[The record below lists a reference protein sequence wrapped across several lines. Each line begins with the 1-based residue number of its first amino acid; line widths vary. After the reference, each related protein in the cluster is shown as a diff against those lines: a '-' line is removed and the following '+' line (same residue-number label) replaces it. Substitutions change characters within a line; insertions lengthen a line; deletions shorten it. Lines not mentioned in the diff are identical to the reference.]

1 MFKLKHLA
9 VTLTLLVGVN
19 SEFVVLE
26 RRDSPPPGFSPLG
39 PPAEDDI
46 LTLRL
51 ALPSRSIPDLHNV
64 VYEISTP
71 GNICYGQYLTQDE
84 IAQFVAPTTNT
95 VSRVTSWLSSNNL
108 TATRISPAGEW
119 IAVNMTVSQANA
131 LLAADFSTFQKDG
144 ANQTVVRTLSYSIP
158 SALKTSIDWVHPT
171 TRFISESAFVNKTST
186 PTSARGPTSSMSISH
201 DCRIKSSWTP
211 RCLQELYGIPST
223 AAKQTANV
231 FGVSGFFDGFANKRD
246 LQVSHYA
253 LTPNIFLVMSV
264 DSGINNQLP
273 AGAGL
278 FVAQDIQYAIGL
290 TTGVPVTSF
299 PQAHNRVVG
308 SSELPVVIGTSAS
321 NRTQQ
326 LSNAYAQLAARGVS
340 YIIQTGIFVAGGV
353 PFQPDCTL
361 FDPPFPVSCPF
372 VTAVGATEFNNHE
385 AQETASEL
393 SGGGFSKCFSP
404 PDIRTPQ
411 FRRNPKRQRT
421 PITSSL
427 MCLAEQVCLNESFN
441 CFDLR

>member
-1 MFKLKHLA
+1 MTDDA
-9 VTLTLLVGVN
+9 VLLGRCLPQSLGPEGAIREERIIQPHWECVRTFSRANSPLQHGIEIEKMPRIRSSNLTLTLFVGVS

-26 RRDSPPPGFSPLG
+26 RDSPLPAFSRLG

-51 ALPSRSIPDLHNV
+51 ALPSRSIPDLHDV

-71 GNICYGQYLTQDE
+71 GNIRYGQYLTQDE
-84 IAQFVAPTTNT
+84 VGLIPIVPIDCVPHWVPQIAQFVAPTTNT

-108 TATRISPAGEW
+108 TATPITRAGEW

-131 LLAADFSTFQKDG
+131 LLAANFSTFQNDG
-144 ANQTVVRTLSYSIP
+144 TNQTVVRTLSYSIP
-158 SALKTSIDWVHPT
+158 SALETSVDWVHPT
-171 TRFISESAFVNKTST
+171 TSFPKAMSSAQPAFVNKTST

-231 FGVSGFFDGFANKRD
+231 FGVS
-246 LQVSHYA
+246 A

-264 DSGINNQLP
+264 DGGINNQLP

-326 LSNAYAQLAARGVS
+326 C
-340 YIIQTGIFVAGGV
+340 GGDGEV
-353 PFQPDCTL
+353 
-361 FDPPFPVSCPF
+361 
-372 VTAVGATEFNNHE
+372 
-385 AQETASEL
+385 
-393 SGGGFSKCFSP
+393 
-404 PDIRTPQ
+404 TPQ
-411 FRRNPKRQRT
+411 IAKSQGKNGLKNIQFFVCRDGNSTKRCAFMAR
-421 PITSSL
+421 
-427 MCLAEQVCLNESFN
+427 FN
-441 CFDLR
+441 

>member
-84 IAQFVAPTTNT
+84 VGLIPIVPIDCVTHWVPQIAQFVAPTTNT

-119 IAVNMTVSQANA
+119 IAVNRTVSQANA

-171 TRFISESAFVNKTST
+171 TSFPKAMSSAQAAFVNKTST

-246 LQVSHYA
+246 LQ
-253 LTPNIFLVMSV
+253 
-264 DSGINNQLP
+264 LP

-308 SSELPVVIGTSAS
+308 SSELPVVIGTCAS

-326 LSNAYAQLAARGVS
+326 C
-340 YIIQTGIFVAGGV
+340 GGDGEV
-353 PFQPDCTL
+353 
-361 FDPPFPVSCPF
+361 
-372 VTAVGATEFNNHE
+372 
-385 AQETASEL
+385 
-393 SGGGFSKCFSP
+393 
-404 PDIRTPQ
+404 TPQ
-411 FRRNPKRQRT
+411 IAKSQGKNGLKNIQFFVCRDGNSTKRCAFMAR
-421 PITSSL
+421 
-427 MCLAEQVCLNESFN
+427 FN
-441 CFDLR
+441 